1 MRFPVKPPGTK
12 MNKTQYC
19 TCSVGLLVPLNQFKR
34 GYIDHRVVSPYWT
47 EILRCVMFDLIVII
61 DVLIII
67 IDVLSCDVLSYDVSV
82 YLCSCNIW

>member
-1 MRFPVKPPGTK
+1 MRFPVKPQGLK
-12 MNKTQYC
+12 WIRHNIV

-82 YLCSCNIW
+82 YLCSCNTW